1 MFAKLFEEHSH
12 MAHGSDGVP
21 RWGGVV
27 VVVGGGYIFFL
38 LPFHLTAPK
47 CNDGMTWT

>member
-21 RWGGVV
+21 GGGGGVV
-27 VVVGGGYIFFL
+27 VEEEGYIFFL
-38 LPFHLTAPK
+38 LPFHLSAPK

>member
-12 MAHGSDGVP
+12 MARGSDGV
-21 RWGGVV
+21 RGVGGGG
-27 VVVGGGYIFFL
+27 GGGYIFFL
-38 LPFHLTAPK
+38 LPFHLSAPE